1 MGNPVTKEY
10 VRLSIRDDSWQRRAI
25 QLARA
30 RTPFVL
36 TNFDA
41 TRAGR
46 LYFTL
51 RERFSMKAS
60 VNFELDHAY
69 FDPKPRAD

>member
-1 MGNPVTKEY
+1 M
-10 VRLSIRDDSWQRRAI
+10 RDYRWQRRAV

-41 TRAGR
+41 TRAGG
-46 LYFTL
+46 LYFAL
-51 RERFSMKAS
+51 RKRFSMRTS
-60 VNFELDHAY
+60 VDFELDHAY
-69 FDPKPRAD
+69 FDPKPPAD